1 MARQCLWAS
10 QWGRCRGRP
19 GWAGPVLL
27 AKRSPVDVDEAA
39 VHAQASRR
47 RSGKGCSAGTPPSRP
62 CDRPRDRLHDRP
74 WAQVLRRPRGSC
86 SGRVRLLWRVGT
98 PGGRALLGP
107 GGQPSAPGDAA
118 RWATPR
124 RVLDLAVG
132 VSGTGH
138 RRSLIWAPPS
148 GTASHLP
155 PSPGQEGALPTT
167 QPSAPAWPT
176 PRVLGG
182 RAPGDTPWDTANRPS
197 EDATAHTTAP
207 RLISPRPMKGSAPAS
222 GIRGTACAAVQS
234 KGAFWEGYA
243 MQVSAAGPEGW
254 A

>member
-1 MARQCLWAS
+1 MH
-10 QWGRCRGRP
+10 RP
-19 GWAGPVLL
+19 PEGAAGKAAQQAPRPPVRVTVRVTDCMTGLGP
-27 AKRSPVDVDEAA
+27 RF
-39 VHAQASRR
+39 
-47 RSGKGCSAGTPPSRP
+47 SAGLVGAAPAASA
-62 CDRPRDRLHDRP
+62 CC
-74 WAQVLRRPRGSC
+74 G
-86 SGRVRLLWRVGT
+86 GRGT

-118 RWATPR
+118 RGATPR

-138 RRSLIWAPPS
+138 SRSLIWAPPS

-182 RAPGDTPWDTANRPS
+182 RAPGDTPWDTAIRPS